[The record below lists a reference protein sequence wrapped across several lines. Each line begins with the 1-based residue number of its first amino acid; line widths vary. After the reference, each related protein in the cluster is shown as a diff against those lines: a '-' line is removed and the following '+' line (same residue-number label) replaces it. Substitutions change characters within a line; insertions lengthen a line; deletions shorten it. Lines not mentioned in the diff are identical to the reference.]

1 MISEDDRVIAATG
14 CIGRRAGQGPTCDG
28 GMTPDQRHGSGERR
42 ESDGGWCPVPRR
54 SFLRGVLGGAAA
66 AAAANLLPTGQARAQ
81 GTEYQDASNKLAT
94 EDSRHSIPFYGQH
107 QAGIATPP
115 QTAAAF
121 LSFDVTAGDRREL
134 TDLFRTLTERAAFLT
149 KGGTPPPPRPG
160 KPPEQRHL
168 LGATVLPDDLTV
180 TVALGA
186 SLFDDR
192 YGLAPRRPAQ
202 LKTMR
207 AFAHDDLDPKITHGD
222 LLVQLCANHRDT
234 VGNAML
240 DIVNQTRGGMR
251 LRWRMDAFRFPPRP
265 VGVPRDWMG
274 FKDGIANP
282 DTTDASQMNQAV
294 WVPRGRPEP
303 AWAGGGTY
311 QVLRIIRMH
320 LEKWDEVPVEQQE
333 RVFGRRKISGAPLY
347 ATDPNASD
355 ELDPVY
361 TNDPQ
366 GRLTPLNCHIR
377 LANPQTPQTAA
388 TSTILRRSFQYDQSP
403 DEGGNPNMGHTFC
416 CFQRELNT
424 YIAMQTRLENERLV
438 RYITPIGGG
447 YFFAVPGVRNAQ
459 DYYASG
465 LLRGLPA

>member
-1 MISEDDRVIAATG
+1 VASAVEALPDFDTANHDMTRRQPDPSEARQ
-14 CIGRRAGQGPTCDG
+14 QGDG
-28 GMTPDQRHGSGERR
+28 SWR
-42 ESDGGWCPVPRR
+42 PVPRR
-54 SFLRGVLGGAAA
+54 SFLRGVLGVGAGV
-66 AAAANLLPTGQARAQ
+66 AAANFAPAGVANAE
-81 GTEYQDASNKLAT
+81 GTAYEDAYNKLAT
-94 EDSRHSIPFYGQH
+94 EDSTQSIPFYGHH
-107 QAGIATPP
+107 QAGIATAP
-115 QTAAAF
+115 QTVAAF
-121 LSFDVTAGDRREL
+121 LSFDVAAGSRREL
-134 TDLFRTLTERAAFLT
+134 TGLFRTLTERAAFLT

-160 KPPEQRHL
+160 KPPEHRHL

-186 SLFDDR
+186 SLFDGR
-192 YGLAPRRPAQ
+192 YGLAPRKPAQ
-202 LKTMR
+202 LKAMQ
-207 AFAHDDLDPKITHGD
+207 AFAHDDLDPKVTHGD

-240 DIVNQTRGGMR
+240 DIMGQTAGGMH
-251 LRWRMDAFRFPPRP
+251 LRWRVDAFRFPPRP
-265 VGVPRDWMG
+265 VGIPRDWMG
-274 FKDGIANP
+274 FKDGITNP
-282 DTTDASQMNQAV
+282 DTTDASQMNQEV
-294 WVPRGRPEP
+294 WVRRDRREP
-303 AWAGGGTY
+303 AWTAGGTY

-320 LEKWDEVPVEQQE
+320 LQKWDKVPVEQQE

-388 TSTILRRSFQYDQSP
+388 TSAILRRSYQYDQSP

-416 CFQRELNT
+416 CFQQHLNT
-424 YIAMQTRLENERLV
+424 YIAMQTRLEQEMLV
-438 RYITPIGGG
+438 PYITPMGGG

-465 LLRGLPA
+465 LLRGLNG